1 MTRCAVPTS
10 GSRIARP
17 AITTADGKGMK
28 NVLLVGAGGFAGSVV
43 RYLVA
48 LAVPFAA
55 GGFPFATLSVNL
67 FGSFLIGFISEL
79 ALSTTIVSPETRLL
93 LTTGFCGGFTTFST
107 AMYETMGLA
116 RDGQAMYAGLYVAG
130 SITGGM
136 VSLFFGTL
144 AAKLWQ

>member
-1 MTRCAVPTS
+1 
-10 GSRIARP
+10 
-17 AITTADGKGMK
+17 
-28 NVLLVGAGGFAGSVV
+28 VGAGGFVGSVF

-48 LAVPFAA
+48 LAVPFTA
-55 GGFPFATLSVNL
+55 GGFPYATLSVNL

-79 ALSTTIVSPETRLL
+79 ALSSTIISPETRLL

-116 RDGQAMYAGLYVAG
+116 RDGEALYASLYVAG
-130 SITGGM
+130 SIAGGM
-136 VSLFFGTL
+136 VCLLSGTL